1 MADQPALSDRT
12 GAPIR
17 LAVEDGVPLPQRYWA
32 ILAIALGLTLAV
44 LDGAIANV
52 ALPTI
57 ARELDASPASSIWVV
72 NAYQLAVTISLL
84 PLAALGDIHGYRRV
98 YQCGL
103 VVFTIASLGCALSDS
118 LSTLTI
124 ARVVQGFGA
133 AGIMSVN
140 GALVR
145 FIYPRRWLGRGVG
158 LNATIGSIASA
169 VGPTVA
175 AAILSIG
182 PWPWL
187 FAVNVPIGVLAIAIA
202 WRALPHTPSSGTRF
216 DALSAVWSALAFGLL
231 ITAIDSWGH
240 GESGSLAGAE
250 LCFAFIF
257 GFVLVT
263 RQLSRTAPML
273 PVDLLRIPLFALSV
287 ATSIGSFIGQSM
299 ALVALPF
306 LFEDTLGRSQVETG
320 LLLTPW
326 PLAVAVIAP
335 FTGRLSDRYPAGV
348 LGGCGLAVMAAGL
361 VSLSLLPAHPE
372 TFDIVWRMLICG
384 VGFGFFNTPNNRAII
399 TSAPPTRAG
408 AASGMQATSRL
419 LGQSVGAAL
428 VALIFGLSP
437 RHGATIALL
446 VAACAAAGAAVVSFL
461 RMMERG
467 SAGQAAVGARGPDGL
482 R

>member
-1 MADQPALSDRT
+1 MAEQPHP
-12 GAPIR
+12 APHV
-17 LAVEDGVPLPQRYWA
+17 AVPDGVPIPQRYWA

-57 ARELDASPASSIWVV
+57 ARDLDASPASSIWVV

-84 PLAALGDIHGYRRV
+84 PLASLGDIFGYRRV
-98 YQCGL
+98 YQWGL

-118 LSTLTI
+118 LLTLTI
-124 ARVVQGFGA
+124 ARIIQGFGA

-158 LNATIGSIASA
+158 INATIGSIASA

-175 AAILSIG
+175 AGILSVG

-187 FAVNVPIGVLAIAIA
+187 FAVNVPLGALAIPIA
-202 WRALPHTPSSGTRF
+202 LRALPHTPSSGARF
-216 DALSAVWSALAFGLL
+216 DAWSGAWSAITFGLL
-231 ITAIDSWGH
+231 VTAIAGLGH
-240 GESGSLAGAE
+240 GEGAGFAAAE
-250 LCFAFIF
+250 LCGAMVF

-263 RQLSRTAPML
+263 RQLAQSSPML

-287 ATSIGSFIGQSM
+287 ATSICSFVAQSM
-299 ALVALPF
+299 ALVSLPF
-306 LFEDTLGRSQVETG
+306 LFENTFGRSQVDTG

-335 FTGRLSDRYPAGV
+335 FTGRLADRYPAGL
-348 LGGCGLAVMAAGL
+348 LGGCGLAVMASGL
-361 VSLSLLPAHPE
+361 ALLGLLPAHP
-372 TFDIVWRMLICG
+372 TTADIVWRMLICG
-384 VGFGFFNTPNNRAII
+384 IGFGFFNTPNNRAII

-419 LGQSVGAAL
+419 LGQSVGAAA
-428 VALIFGLSP
+428 VALMFGLFP
-437 RHGATIALL
+437 VNGTTVTLV
-446 VAACAAAGAAVVSFL
+446 VAACAAAGAALVSFL
-461 RMMERG
+461 RL
-467 SAGQAAVGARGPDGL
+467 V
-482 R
+482 